1 MWQDDWKGSGNRI
14 NVFTSTVEA
23 REEDQV
29 DNKNEHNFMKKK
41 RKKEARKYQEQPD
54 VRAPRPRNASPES
67 QREIIAL

>member
-41 RKKEARKYQEQPD
+41 EKRKLENIKNSRMFEPLGRETRHRK
-54 VRAPRPRNASPES
+54 VSVK
-67 QREIIAL
+67 